1 MDEQHRTAKAALDFN
16 LHERSRKKDAAQDGP
31 VVGGMAPG
39 CANSPGGERERNGI
53 GAGYVLRPSTRT
65 NRIAALEGWRYWR
78 RLSRHL
84 AVPVVRLDAR
94 HRGFLQCA
102 AGAIQMAS
110 ARNIDRTRFPD
121 GAARTVCGR
130 PMTAQAAGISPQT

>member
-65 NRIAALEGWRYWR
+65 HRIAALEGWRYWR

-110 ARNIDRTRFPD
+110 ARNLIFPVSPIRT
-121 GAARTVCGR
+121 GGL
-130 PMTAQAAGISPQT
+130 AGVPVA

>member
-1 MDEQHRTAKAALDFN
+1 MPPKMARLSAAWRPGARTR
-16 LHERSRKKDAAQDGP
+16 RSEG
-31 VVGGMAPG
+31 
-39 CANSPGGERERNGI
+39 ERNGI

-65 NRIAALEGWRYWR
+65 HRIAALEGWRYWR

-110 ARNIDRTRFPD
+110 ARNSVPAFHRL
-121 GAARTVCGR
+121 VH
-130 PMTAQAAGISPQT
+130 SY